1 MSLLTVEKVTHG
13 FGARQIL
20 EDASFRLLK
29 GEHIGL
35 IGANGEGKSTFLNII
50 TGKLLPDAGKIT
62 WSRHVTVGYLDQ
74 HTVLKKGMT
83 IREVLHTAFNHMHD
97 LEAEMLKLY
106 EDMALP
112 ENADKMDEMMEDAGE
127 IQQILEYSGFYQ
139 LDAKIEEVAGGLGL
153 RDIGLDRDVSD
164 LSGGQRTKVLLVKL
178 LLENPS
184 ILILDEPT
192 NYLDH
197 EHIVWLTRYL
207 QDYENAFILVSHDME
222 FLNSV
227 VNVIYNL
234 DGGNLTRYTG
244 DYENFRRM
252 YEIQKSQEKAA
263 YERQQAEIEKLEDF
277 IARNKARVAT
287 RGMAHSR
294 QKQLDKM
301 EILERPTEKI
311 KPEFQFLMARTPSR
325 FVVEAKDLVIGYS
338 QDEPLT
344 RPVSFTLERGQKV
357 AIVGTNGL
365 GKSTLLKTILGKLP
379 PLGGEVQLGDYLF
392 PGYFEQEAARD
403 SQETALDTF
412 WAQFPSMENR
422 EVRLCLAK
430 CGLTNEHITSQMRV
444 LSGGENAK
452 VRLAIDEPRAQL
464 ADSRR
469 ADQPSGRRRQ
479 GRAEARADGIPRH
492 HPFGI
497 ARPALL
503 RGLRH
508 RHLECRGLDDE
519 DRITQ
524 FCAKKETRWVG
535 PRQCMPGFPA
545 GFVFFSFGTRSA
557 KGFYMVTSVR
567 SRRGSSHGPPRIR

>member
-1 MSLLTVEKVTHG
+1 MSLLTVENVTHG

-50 TGKLLPDAGKIT
+50 TGKIMPDSGKIT

-74 HTVLKKGMT
+74 HSVLKKGMS
-83 IREVLHTAFNHMHD
+83 IREVLRTAFNHMYE
-97 LEAEMLKLY
+97 LEADMLKIY

-112 ENADKMDEMMEDAGE
+112 ENGDRMDEMMEDAGE

-153 RDIGLDRDVSD
+153 RDIGLDKDVSD

-197 EHIVWLTRYL
+197 EHIVWLIRYL
-207 QDYENAFILVSHDME
+207 QNYENAFILVSHDVE

-234 DGGNLTRYTG
+234 DSGNLTRYTG

-252 YEIQKSQEKAA
+252 YEIQKAQEKAA

-287 RGMAHSR
+287 RGMANSR

-301 EILERPTEKI
+301 EILERPSEKI
-311 KPEFQFLMARTPSR
+311 KPEFNFLMARTPSR

-357 AIVGTNGL
+357 HPGEFYCHRRNQRTWQIHAFKDDSRQASAAFRRSSAWGL
-365 GKSTLLKTILGKLP
+365 P
-379 PLGGEVQLGDYLF
+379 F
-392 PGYFEQEAARD
+392 PGLF
-403 SQETALDTF
+403 
-412 WAQFPSMENR
+412 
-422 EVRLCLAK
+422 
-430 CGLTNEHITSQMRV
+430 
-444 LSGGENAK
+444 
-452 VRLAIDEPRAQL
+452 
-464 ADSRR
+464 
-469 ADQPSGRRRQ
+469 
-479 GRAEARADGIPRH
+479 
-492 HPFGI
+492 
-497 ARPALL
+497 
-503 RGLRH
+503 
-508 RHLECRGLDDE
+508 
-519 DRITQ
+519 
-524 FCAKKETRWVG
+524 
-535 PRQCMPGFPA
+535 
-545 GFVFFSFGTRSA
+545 
-557 KGFYMVTSVR
+557 
-567 SRRGSSHGPPRIR
+567 